1 MSTTEV
7 KQGFIPSAYQKAI
20 FEAGAK
26 GNKNIVVNAT
36 AGSGKTKTIQEFIM
50 NHMPKGKSWIYLV
63 FNKKNQL
70 EAEQKLAKATNG
82 RALTFHAL
90 GFGAIRRSIGSV
102 QVENNKVIQIIRT
115 ESDVSEKS
123 IWGTVIKVVGIT
135 KNTLTDAN
143 NYEAMSA
150 MCERYNIDLNGSESR
165 IFELVRIIINECKNS
180 TYSIDFDDMIWLPI
194 VLNLPMAKYD
204 YVLVDEGQDLNAAQV
219 EMVLRIRKSNG
230 CVIVIGDRNQAI
242 YGFRGAGINAMDVLS
257 ETLDAVNL
265 PLSISYRNPR
275 SIVKLVNDT
284 FPNIKHECSL
294 SAPEGKVEH
303 ITQAEFRQIVK
314 PRDMVLCRT
323 NAPLVAPAFDLI
335 RNGIK
340 AIIMGKSIGE
350 ELENLIN
357 KIMKTVHSV
366 DVDDMLERLE
376 EYHRKQTA
384 VLMSKNKEASAQA
397 LDDKVETIKVL
408 AEDCETVSEVVD
420 KIKTV
425 FSDEVDGVV
434 FSSTHRAKGLESKN
448 VFILRYDLMPHPR
461 ALRSGNA
468 WAIKEEDNCKFVA
481 LTRTLN
487 NLYIVE

>member
-20 FEAGAK
+20 FEAGASGK
-26 GNKNIVVNAT
+26 RNIVVNAT

-50 NHMPKGKSWIYLV
+50 NYMPKGKSWIYLV
-63 FNKKNQL
+63 FNKKNQQ
-70 EAEQKLAKATNG
+70 EAEMKLAKAING

-165 IFELVRIIINECKNS
+165 IFELVKIIINECKKT

-194 VLNLPMAKYD
+194 VLNLPMVKYD

-257 ETLDAVNL
+257 ETLDALNL

-275 SIVKLVNDT
+275 AIVKLVNDT

-303 ITQAEFRQIVK
+303 ISQAEFRQTVK

-357 KIMKTVHSV
+357 KIMKTVRSNEV
-366 DVDDMLERLE
+366 EAMLERLE

-397 LDDKVETIKVL
+397 LDDKVETINVL

-434 FSSTHRAKGLESKN
+434 FSSTHRAKGLESRN
-448 VFILRYDLMPHPR
+448 VFILRFDLMPHPR
-461 ALRSGNA
+461 AIRSGNA
-468 WAIKEEDNCKFVA
+468 WAIKEEENCKFVA

>member
-1 MSTTEV
+1 MSTTEA
-7 KQGFIPSAYQKAI
+7 KQVFIPSAYQKAI

-26 GNKNIVVNAT
+26 GNQNIVVNAT

-50 NHMPKGKSWIYLV
+50 NHMPKNKSWIYLV

-82 RALTFHAL
+82 RALTFHSL
-90 GFGAIRRSIGSV
+90 GFSAIRRSIGNV

-115 ESDVSEKS
+115 VSDVSEKS
-123 IWGTVIKVVGIT
+123 IWGTVVKVVGIT
-135 KNTLTDAN
+135 KNTLTNADDF
-143 NYEAMSA
+143 EAMEA
-150 MCERYNIDLNGSESR
+150 MCERYNIDLNGSQVR
-165 IFELVRIIINECKNS
+165 IFQIVREVINECRSN
-180 TYSIDFDDMIWLPI
+180 TFSIDFDDMIWLPI

-204 YVLVDEGQDLNAAQV
+204 YVLVDEGQDLNASQV
-219 EMVLRIRKSNG
+219 EMVLRIRKSTG
-230 CVIVIGDRNQAI
+230 CTIVIGDRNQAI

-257 ETLDAVNL
+257 ETLEAKNL
-265 PLSISYRNPR
+265 PLAISYRNPR
-275 SIVKLVNDT
+275 AIVKLVNDT

-294 SAPEGKVEH
+294 TAPEGKVAYINE
-303 ITQAEFRQIVK
+303 AEFRQTVK
-314 PRDMVLCRT
+314 PKDMVLCRT

-335 RNGIK
+335 RNGVK

-366 DVDDMLERLE
+366 DVDDMLERLDD
-376 EYHRKQTA
+376 YHVKQTA
-384 VLMSKNKEASAQA
+384 ILMRKNKEASAQA
-397 LDDKVETIKVL
+397 LDDKVETINVL
-408 AEDCETVSEVVD
+408 AEDCEEVSEVIE
-420 KIKTV
+420 KIRTV

-434 FSSTHRAKGLESKN
+434 FSSTHRAKGLESRN
-448 VFILRYDLMPHPR
+448 VFILRFDLMPHPR
-461 ALRSGNA
+461 AIMSGNA
-468 WAIKEEDNCKFVA
+468 WAIKEEENCKFVA